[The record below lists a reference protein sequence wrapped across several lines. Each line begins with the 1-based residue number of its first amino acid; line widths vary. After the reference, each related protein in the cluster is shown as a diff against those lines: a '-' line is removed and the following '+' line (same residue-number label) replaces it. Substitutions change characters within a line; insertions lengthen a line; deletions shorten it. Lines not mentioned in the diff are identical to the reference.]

1 MRFVRYSLMAGPYPL
16 GDNVEFASRLLH
28 CEDHYIGKAVLGAVQ
43 RLFDRDFELLQM
55 GVKEETI
62 ASHLAHYLDPYFP
75 DLQVDVEY
83 SLMGEAPKMVT
94 HNESPQRVFPDIIVH
109 VRNNAAIGIPNAQ
122 ANALVVELKKD
133 TNIEATDR
141 DIAKLRAYRRE
152 LGYRCA
158 LFMRFGT
165 HDAAGTIC
173 ECEWVDAR

>member
-1 MRFVRYSLMAGPYPL
+1 MRPVRYSLKAGQHTP
-16 GDNVEFASRLLH
+16 DVNMDFASRLLQ
-28 CEDHYIGKAVLGAVQ
+28 CEDPYVGKAVLGAVQ

-75 DLQVDVEY
+75 GFHVDVEY

-94 HNESPQRVFPDIIVH
+94 YNQAPQRVFPDIIVH
-109 VRNNAAIGIPNAQ
+109 LRNNVAVGIPNSK
-122 ANALVVELKKD
+122 ANVLALELKKD
-133 TNIEATDR
+133 TNIEATGR
-141 DIAKLRAYRRE
+141 DIAKLCAYRRE

-165 HDAAGTIC
+165 RDAAGTIS